1 MAHFAKISEE
11 NKVLSVH
18 AVNDSKA
25 PTEAEGQ
32 AHLQKIHSWPAHLWI
47 QCSYNTWNGVHKTGG
62 TPFRGNFPS
71 IGFTWDSTNQIFICN
86 KSFPSWTLNIAEARW
101 QSPVGDAPDLTQ
113 EQEDQNLAGTHV
125 WQYVWD
131 ESGQT
136 WNLENTSF

>member
-32 AHLQKIHSWPAHLWI
+32 AHLQKIHSWPSHLWI
-47 QCSYNTWNGVHKTGG
+47 QCSYNTYHGVHRNGG
-62 TPFRGNFPS
+62 TAFRGNFPS
-71 IGFTWDSTNQIFICN
+71 IGFNWDSTNQIFIDN
-86 KSFPSWTLNIAEARW
+86 KLYASWTLNVSEARW
-101 QSPVGDAPDLTQ
+101 QSPLGDAPDLTQ
-113 EQEDQNLAGTHV
+113 EQKDQNAAGTHV

-131 ESGQT
+131 ESGQA
-136 WNLENTSF
+136 WNLENLGF